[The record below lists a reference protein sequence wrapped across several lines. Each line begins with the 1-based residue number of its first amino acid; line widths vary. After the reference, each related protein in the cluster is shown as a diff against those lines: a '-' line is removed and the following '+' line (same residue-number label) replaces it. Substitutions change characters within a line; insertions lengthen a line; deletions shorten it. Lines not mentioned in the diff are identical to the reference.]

1 MTNHSGAP
9 RLAANLV
16 PVPPLARQLVL
27 VFSLWQLER
36 PNSPSFDS
44 CLPSQA
50 QPYGAYPQQA
60 QAQQRQ
66 PGLLAQMAATA
77 SSVAVGST
85 VGHGLSNMLFGG
97 RSEAPVE
104 QQAPPQQQYA
114 PQNSG
119 LSCDFQAKGG
129 FTKCMENGDINTCG
143 WYLEQLKACQ
153 AAARPY

>member
-1 MTNHSGAP
+1 MPRQSRSRPAARPAGSSSSSPFGSSSGQTRQAST
-9 RLAANLV
+9 AAY
-16 PVPPLARQLVL
+16 PP
-27 VFSLWQLER
+27 
-36 PNSPSFDS
+36 
-44 CLPSQA
+44 QA
-50 QPYGAYPQQA
+50 QSYGAHPQQA

-97 RSEAPVE
+97 RGEAPVE

-119 LSCDFQAKGG
+119 LSCDFQAKE
-129 FTKCMENGDINTCG
+129 FTKCMEHGDINTCG

>member
-1 MTNHSGAP
+1 MPRQSRSRPAARPASSSSSSPFGSSSGQTRQAST
-9 RLAANLV
+9 AAY
-16 PVPPLARQLVL
+16 PP
-27 VFSLWQLER
+27 
-36 PNSPSFDS
+36 
-44 CLPSQA
+44 QA

-119 LSCDFQAKGG
+119 LSCDFQAKE
-129 FTKCMENGDINTCG
+129 FTKCMEHGDINTCG

>member
-1 MTNHSGAP
+1 
-9 RLAANLV
+9 
-16 PVPPLARQLVL
+16 PP
-27 VFSLWQLER
+27 
-36 PNSPSFDS
+36 
-44 CLPSQA
+44 QA
-50 QPYGAYPQQA
+50 QYGAHPQQA

-66 PGLLAQMAATA
+66 PGFLAQMAATA
-77 SSVAVGST
+77 GSVAVGST

-104 QQAPPQQQYA
+104 HQAPPPQQYA

-119 LSCDFQAKGG
+119 LSCDFQAKE
-129 FTKCMENGDINTCG
+129 FTKCMEHGDINTCG

>member
-1 MTNHSGAP
+1 MPRQSRSRPAARPASSSSSAFGSSGQTRQAST
-9 RLAANLV
+9 AAY
-16 PVPPLARQLVL
+16 PP
-27 VFSLWQLER
+27 
-36 PNSPSFDS
+36 
-44 CLPSQA
+44 QA
-50 QPYGAYPQQA
+50 QAYGAHPQQA

-104 QQAPPQQQYA
+104 QQAPPQQFA
-114 PQNSG
+114 PQQQFAQNSGSG
-119 LSCDFQAKGG
+119 LSCDFQAKE
-129 FTKCMENGDINTCG
+129 FTKCLEQGDMNTCG

>member
-1 MTNHSGAP
+1 MPRQSRSRPAARPASSSSSSPFGSSSGQTRQAST
-9 RLAANLV
+9 AAY
-16 PVPPLARQLVL
+16 PP
-27 VFSLWQLER
+27 
-36 PNSPSFDS
+36 
-44 CLPSQA
+44 QA
-50 QPYGAYPQQA
+50 QAYGAQA
-60 QAQQRQ
+60 QAQARP

-77 SSVAVGST
+77 GSVAVGST
-85 VGHGLSNMLFGG
+85 VGHGLSSMLFGG

-104 QQAPPQQQYA
+104 QQAPPTQQYA

-119 LSCDFQAKGG
+119 LSCDFQAKE

>member
-1 MTNHSGAP
+1 MPRQSRSRPAARSSSSSSSSPFGSSSGQTRQAST
-9 RLAANLV
+9 AAY
-16 PVPPLARQLVL
+16 PP
-27 VFSLWQLER
+27 
-36 PNSPSFDS
+36 
-44 CLPSQA
+44 QA
-50 QPYGAYPQQA
+50 QSYGGAYPQQA

-104 QQAPPQQQYA
+104 QQQAPPQQQYA

-119 LSCDFQAKGG
+119 LSCDFQAKE

-143 WYLEQLKACQ
+143 WYLDQLKACQ

>member
-1 MTNHSGAP
+1 MPRQSRSRPAARPASSSSSSSPFSSSSGQTRQAST
-9 RLAANLV
+9 AAY
-16 PVPPLARQLVL
+16 PPQ
-27 VFSLWQLER
+27 
-36 PNSPSFDS
+36 N
-44 CLPSQA
+44 QA
-50 QPYGAYPQQA
+50 YGAHSQA

-104 QQAPPQQQYA
+104 QQAPPQQQQQYA

-119 LSCDFQAKGG
+119 LSCDFQAKE
-129 FTKCMENGDINTCG
+129 FTKCMEQGDINTCG
-143 WYLEQLKACQ
+143 WYLDQLKACQ